1 MKKILVFSLTYY
13 PRFIGG
19 AEVAIK
25 EITDRIDQSEMQF
38 DMVTLRLDASLP
50 KFERIGN
57 VNVHRV
63 GWASKKCRTP
73 DTLSWFTGLNKYAY
87 LVTGLWKALSLHR
100 QNHYDTMW
108 SLMATYNSFT
118 AILFK
123 ILHPEVRFVLTLQDG
138 DPVAYIKRRALPLY
152 PLFKKIFTGTDH
164 IQTISKH
171 LASWAKEMGAKCPVE
186 VVPNAVDFELFSKT
200 VPTDRINSI
209 RSSLGIKSNEK
220 VLITASRLVKKNAVD
235 ICIEALKFLSPEYKL
250 AVLGIGEDEGQLKR
264 QANDLGL
271 QRRVVFAGFIPHTE
285 LPQYLKASDVFV
297 RPSRSEGL
305 GNSFLEAMTAGIPV
319 IGTNVGGITDFLEN
333 EKTGY
338 VVKVDDAEGLASTVK
353 KIMSDAT
360 TTKQVVANAAS
371 MVRDRYAWGTV
382 ATSMKRI
389 FLGKV

>member
-1 MKKILVFSLTYY
+1 MKS
-13 PRFIGG
+13 
-19 AEVAIK
+19 
-25 EITDRIDQSEMQF
+25 SE
-38 DMVTLRLDASLP
+38 R
-50 KFERIGN
+50 
-57 VNVHRV
+57 
-63 GWASKKCRTP
+63 
-73 DTLSWFTGLNKYAY
+73 
-87 LVTGLWKALSLHR
+87 
-100 QNHYDTMW
+100 
-108 SLMATYNSFT
+108 
-118 AILFK
+118 
-123 ILHPEVRFVLTLQDG
+123 
-138 DPVAYIKRRALPLY
+138 
-152 PLFKKIFTGTDH
+152 
-164 IQTISKH
+164 
-171 LASWAKEMGAKCPVE
+171 
-186 VVPNAVDFELFSKT
+186 
-200 VPTDRINSI
+200 
-209 RSSLGIKSNEK
+209 

-235 ICIEALKFLSPEYKL
+235 ICIDALKFLPPEYKL

-305 GNSFLEAMTAGIPV
+305 GNSFLEAMAAGIPV

-338 VVKVDDAEGLASTVK
+338 VVQVDDAEGVASTVK